1 MQQQEFEFK
10 RRILM
15 MYITKVSG
23 HRQATIAIQ
32 QALRKIDP
40 SLEAPMVNGFGYTYP
55 ILEKVVNQAYM
66 SVIHATPAVWDYI
79 YDNPKIVKNSE
90 SIKNFLHKT
99 SHDKI
104 AKLFERYRPDTV
116 VCTQAF
122 PCGMVA
128 DYKTEHHLETK
139 LIGVLTDFAPHS
151 YWINK
156 GVDYYIVPSIDTKER
171 FIKKGVDADK
181 IKVYGIPVRSKFA
194 VQLDKHP
201 IAASLGFEMHV
212 PTILI
217 MGGGQGLGPMKHIVA
232 SLSKMSI
239 DCQIIVLAGTNKRAV
254 EQLQRL
260 AKRIRQR
267 IFIQEFAT
275 NVDEYMELADII
287 ITKPGGITT
296 AECLAK
302 GLPMVIVNALPGQ
315 ERRNTDFL
323 IKNGIAIR
331 IDDTNDIGEE
341 VEILLRSP
349 EKLSAMSQAAYANA
363 RPHATDDIARL
374 ILGEPREELTVP
386 LEESEVRD
394 QYV

>member
-1 MQQQEFEFK
+1 
-10 RRILM
+10 
-15 MYITKVSG
+15 
-23 HRQATIAIQ
+23 
-32 QALRKIDP
+32 
-40 SLEAPMVNGFGYTYP
+40 
-55 ILEKVVNQAYM
+55 
-66 SVIHATPAVWDYI
+66 
-79 YDNPKIVKNSE
+79 
-90 SIKNFLHKT
+90 
-99 SHDKI
+99 
-104 AKLFERYRPDTV
+104 
-116 VCTQAF
+116 
-122 PCGMVA
+122 
-128 DYKTEHHLETK
+128 
-139 LIGVLTDFAPHS
+139 VLTDFAPHS